1 MSTPGNPSSAPPQA
15 GGGTFG
21 KYRILERVAV
31 GGMAEIYKA
40 RLDGIGG
47 FQRTFAIKRILP
59 HLSVKSEF
67 VDMLVEEAKIAG
79 LLNHANI
86 VQILDLGQVS
96 GAYYIAMEFVDGP
109 DLGRIL
115 RRCREKNISLPV
127 PHAAF
132 IAIEMLKGLEYAHNR
147 QVMRGGKVLPLNIV
161 HRDISPANVLV
172 SFEGGVKLTD
182 FGIARASIKALE
194 TVSGVIKGRFNY
206 MSPEQASAGAI
217 DQRSDLFNVGV
228 VLYEMLTGVHPFTR
242 RSEPETIEAIRE
254 GRFTLPSAINPD
266 IPDPLEA
273 VITTALQP
281 TPEGRFASATA
292 MKDALDRFFHDSGF
306 IFTHST
312 LSSFLRGL
320 FPTEPRGA
328 APTPATPAP
337 EPPTS
342 NTSPLQPEQTE
353 DGPTNVEV
361 IDLPTGRAPPAGDT
375 TIRRRPDVQFVDL
388 DTSRTPHAALAGMGE
403 ESTFI
408 RPNPLGPDDAA
419 SWSNAET
426 AIKADPLK
434 QSTQVMQRPAQATNR
449 FSAPTAIHARKQAPK
464 RPPPAPPSPAPA
476 ALGEA
481 TQPARPPL
489 EPMPMPAPAP
499 SQGQQATV
507 INSRTFRR
515 FQVLYLA
522 FGAAITILVLL
533 VGMLLGGMM
542 ERSRAAPLAAAVE
555 PPPAPPTEA
564 QVEVHLPAGSKV
576 TLDGRQLTG
585 APPYKRSLPPGVHRL
600 KVEGSGHEPIETE
613 ITLVAG
619 DLRVLRFEIQPLPAS
634 KPKK

>member
-1 MSTPGNPSSAPPQA
+1 
-15 GGGTFG
+15 
-21 KYRILERVAV
+21 
-31 GGMAEIYKA
+31 
-40 RLDGIGG
+40 
-47 FQRTFAIKRILP
+47 
-59 HLSVKSEF
+59 
-67 VDMLVEEAKIAG
+67 
-79 LLNHANI
+79 
-86 VQILDLGQVS
+86 
-96 GAYYIAMEFVDGP
+96 
-109 DLGRIL
+109 
-115 RRCREKNISLPV
+115 
-127 PHAAF
+127 
-132 IAIEMLKGLEYAHNR
+132 
-147 QVMRGGKVLPLNIV
+147 
-161 HRDISPANVLV
+161 
-172 SFEGGVKLTD
+172 
-182 FGIARASIKALE
+182 
-194 TVSGVIKGRFNY
+194 
-206 MSPEQASAGAI
+206 
-217 DQRSDLFNVGV
+217 
-228 VLYEMLTGVHPFTR
+228 
-242 RSEPETIEAIRE
+242 
-254 GRFTLPSAINPD
+254 
-266 IPDPLEA
+266 
-273 VITTALQP
+273 
-281 TPEGRFASATA
+281 
-292 MKDALDRFFHDSGF
+292 
-306 IFTHST
+306 
-312 LSSFLRGL
+312 
-320 FPTEPRGA
+320 
-328 APTPATPAP
+328 
-337 EPPTS
+337 
-342 NTSPLQPEQTE
+342 
-353 DGPTNVEV
+353 
-361 IDLPTGRAPPAGDT
+361 
-375 TIRRRPDVQFVDL
+375 
-388 DTSRTPHAALAGMGE
+388 MGE

-449 FSAPTAIHARKQAPK
+449 FSAPTAIHTRKQAPK

-481 TQPARPPL
+481 TLPARPPL